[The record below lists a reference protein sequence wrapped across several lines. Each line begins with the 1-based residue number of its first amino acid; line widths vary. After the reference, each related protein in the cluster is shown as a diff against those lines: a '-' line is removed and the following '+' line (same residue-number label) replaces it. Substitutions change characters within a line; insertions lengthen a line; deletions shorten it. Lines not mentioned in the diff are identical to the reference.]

1 LVSRGSRRIIFFV
14 MWMCSLSVVNMSV
27 ILWNQ
32 PKYGVHETNLSME
45 VSKPER
51 KKVNQIYIW
60 NKLVINRICNN
71 VPPNKLIM
79 WKIKISEFIQESPLW
94 KGKFLGVQL
103 ILLCIGTLN
112 TNLFFKKIL
121 TNKFKFISLF
131 KYKIYKLIWKYDITL
146 NFVHRYQNFQLKNK
160 REYKKITIFILFEK
174 WSDNHDQKHILT
186 TVKF

>member
-60 NKLVINRICNN
+60 NKLLINRICNN

-94 KGKFLGVQL
+94 KGKFVGIQL
-103 ILLCIGTLN
+103 ILLCIGTLY

-121 TNKFKFISLF
+121 TNKFKF
-131 KYKIYKLIWKYDITL
+131 KIYKLIWKYDITL

>member
-60 NKLVINRICNN
+60 NKLLINRKCNN
-71 VPPNKLIM
+71 VPPKKLIM

-103 ILLCIGTLN
+103 ILLCIGTLY
-112 TNLFFKKIL
+112 TNLFFKKNL

-131 KYKIYKLIWKYDITL
+131 KITVDINNENSIDTK
-146 NFVHRYQNFQLKNK
+146 VTT
-160 REYKKITIFILFEK
+160 ITFYFYNTVFILHF
-174 WSDNHDQKHILT
+174 IYLLL
-186 TVKF
+186 FF